1 MAANERKRIQK
12 KVVVKT
18 EKQKIAD
25 ALSKKAFKDIAV
37 KNDKLNPKAFASG
50 PGRAK
55 RLRQQTDLNK
65 TATRAKIIQSRNAK
79 KDEKMAAFIKRGVLK
94 PN

>member
-18 EKQKIAD
+18 EKQKIAN
-25 ALSKKAFKDIAV
+25 ALSKKALKDIAV
-37 KNDKLNPKAFASG
+37 ENDKLNPKAFASG